1 MNLLKHIYIVTAIL
15 LGTTLSF
22 AQPGTTWQCT
32 GPNLFPT
39 NASGQVNGIGRVS
52 QLKFHPTNP
61 LKMYAV
67 SASGGLWISG
77 DSANTWVKTGSDNLP
92 ATACASVCID
102 YTDDN
107 ILYLGTGDANYY
119 GGDFG
124 IWKST
129 DAGATWAQS
138 TTGLGNLLP
147 IEILMSPTNNSV
159 LVTATNNGIYKST
172 NAGANWS
179 LVKTGGDFTDMQFQ
193 PGSGTTLYA
202 VTHSQF
208 WKSTDFGTTWVQTT
222 AGVTIPG
229 GGSGNGMR
237 IAVSAA
243 SPTTVYVG
251 MIKQNGT
258 ILKSTNS
265 GTSFTTVYT
274 STTQSIVG
282 YDAADVGGG
291 QGNYNFSMTADPN
304 NANNLFVVSHVVWRS
319 TNGGVS
325 WTQLTDWWAN
335 LHTDMHGIAYH
346 PSFTGKL
353 YSINDGGVWR
363 SLDNGDNWIQRSNGL
378 SATEIYHAS
387 QSPIKQDMI
396 SIGTQD
402 NGELYF
408 TAGIWRTNRGG
419 DWGSRSSFD
428 YLTNNIVYYYENGE
442 RRVVSGSEVSYNLPF
457 TATNNIVLE
466 FRKNITTTGFSGE
479 QNVWRTT
486 NLNAGTPTWTQI
498 STFNQQV
505 KAMNSSPADSTML
518 YVVTASSNI
527 YRSDNAL
534 SASPTF
540 TMYTSPASTS
550 LYASIAGIKSNP
562 NIVYVSCGS
571 KVYRS
576 ANKGA
581 TWTDVSSNLPI
592 GVNIIKIYHDEYNSN
607 EAMYV
612 CTAKGVYYKEV
623 GSALWTNISYN
634 LPTVANIQ
642 DFMAYNPGT
651 TASLIRVAY
660 YGRGVWELP
669 LNVSMPP
676 APSFTVS
683 ENTICPGTTVTF
695 SDLSLGTP
703 TAWSWSFPGGT
714 PSTSTL
720 QNPTVTYPTVG
731 TYNVTLSVTNGFG
744 TNSLTE
750 TSYMIVNSSQA
761 LPFSEGFASSVTPP
775 NWTNYDYA
783 GNSEVWEHSTS
794 VGGFGTSSQS
804 VFFNNYD
811 YDANGERDEL
821 RTPLFDFT
829 TSAHPILTFDRAYAR
844 YSSSYFD
851 SLAVLISNDCG
862 QTFNVLYLK
871 GNTALATAPD
881 NGTSAFVPTSGQW
894 DKDTIDLLAYGG
906 QDNIM
911 FAFQNRGHWGQY
923 IYLDNIN
930 LSNLLTT
937 DIEESKNIIIS
948 VYPNPSNGQFN
959 FKGLEKGEK
968 IEVFDITGKK
978 IYEANCNSD
987 IQSIDISNKAKGV
1000 YFYRITKEMQ
1010 LVQSGEISLQ

>member
-1 MNLLKHIYIVTAIL
+1 MNLLKHISIVFAIV
-15 LGTTLSF
+15 LSTKVCH
-22 AQPGTTWQCT
+22 AQPGTTWTPT

-39 NASGQVNGIGRVS
+39 NISGQINGIGRVS

-67 SASGGLWISG
+67 SSSGGLWVST
-77 DSANTWVKTGSDNLP
+77 DSANTWTKTGSDNLP
-92 ATACASVCID
+92 ATACASVCVD

-119 GGDFG
+119 DGDFG

-129 DAGATWAQS
+129 DAGATWTQS

-159 LVTATNNGIYKST
+159 LVTATENGIYKTT
-172 NAGANWS
+172 NAGASWS
-179 LVKTGGDFTDMQFQ
+179 LVKAGGDFTDMQFQ
-193 PGSGTTLYA
+193 PGSSTTLYA

-208 WKSTDFGTTWVQTT
+208 WKSTDFGSTWVQTT

-243 SPTTVYVG
+243 SPNTVYVG
-251 MIKQNGT
+251 MVKQNGT

-265 GTSFTTVYT
+265 GASFTTVYT

-291 QGNYNFSMTADPN
+291 QGNYNFSMTADPF

-346 PSFTGKL
+346 PTFAGKL

-363 SLDNGDNWIQRSNGL
+363 SLDNGDNWVQKSNGL
-378 SATEIYHAS
+378 GATEIYHAS

-408 TAGIWRTNRGG
+408 SSGSWKTNRGG
-419 DWGSRSSFD
+419 DWGSRSAFD
-428 YLTNNIVYYYENGE
+428 YLTNNMVYYYENGE
-442 RRVVSGSEVSYNLPF
+442 RRIVTGSDVSYNLPF
-457 TATNNIVLE
+457 TPTNNIVLE
-466 FRKNITTTGFSGE
+466 FRKNIITTGFSGE

-486 NLNAGTPTWTQI
+486 NLNAATPTWTQI

-505 KAMNSSPADSTML
+505 KAMNSSPADSSMF
-518 YVVTASSNI
+518 YVVTASNRI
-527 YRSDNAL
+527 YRSDNVL

-540 TMYTSPASTS
+540 TMYTSPASTA

-581 TWTDVSSNLPI
+581 TWTDVTSNLPV

-607 EAMYV
+607 EGMYV
-612 CTAKGVYYKEV
+612 CNAKGVYYKEV

-642 DFMAYNPGT
+642 DFMVYNPGT

-676 APSFTVS
+676 GPSFSVS
-683 ENTICPGTTVTF
+683 ENTICPGTTVNFT
-695 SDLSLGTP
+695 DLSTGSP

-750 TSYMIVNSSQA
+750 TSYMIVSSAQT
-761 LPFSEGFASSVTPP
+761 LPFSEGFATSVTPP
-775 NWTNYDYA
+775 NWSNYDYA
-783 GNSEVWEHSTS
+783 GNGEMWEHSTT

-804 VFFNNYD
+804 VFFDNYN

-829 TSAHPILTFDRAYAR
+829 AASHPIMTFDRSYAMYSGAYN
-844 YSSSYFD
+844 D
-851 SLAVLISNDCG
+851 SLVILISDDCG
-862 QTFNVLYLK
+862 QTYTSLYSK
-871 GNTALATAPD
+871 NATALATAPD
-881 NGTSAFVPTSGQW
+881 FTSAIFVPTAGQW

-906 QDNIM
+906 QNNIM
-911 FAFQNRGHWGQY
+911 FAFQNRGHYGQAL
-923 IYLDNIN
+923 YLDNIN

-937 DIEESKNIIIS
+937 DIDQNSNSSIS
-948 VYPNPSNGQFN
+948 VYPNPSTGQFN
-959 FKGLEKGEK
+959 FKGLKKGEK
-968 IEVFDITGKK
+968 IEVFDVTGNKV
-978 IYEANCNSD
+978 YETLFNSD
-987 IQSIDISNKAKGV
+987 IQSIDISERAKGI

-1010 LVQSGEISLQ
+1010 LVQSGEMSVQ